1 MRGRWLVTQRPFDM
15 KIFIITLCAFFSI
28 INPAQ
33 SQNSS
38 PVISEAD
45 GFVVIPTAK
54 MQPDKNHV
62 YKAIYDATK
71 DSKDPSQIL
80 PALNMAGSELN
91 ALAVSHVPLANAKFV
106 IVFHGA
112 AIFGILDNASYKKK
126 YGVNNPNLKVLS
138 KFKKAGSQLFVCGQN
153 LLSENIDLKTVSPDV
168 TIASDALIVSMTFQN
183 AGYALMSF

>member
-1 MRGRWLVTQRPFDM
+1 M
-15 KIFIITLCAFFSI
+15 KNFLATLCTLFVI
-28 INPAQ
+28 INSAQ

-45 GFVVIPTAK
+45 GFVIIPTAK

-71 DSKDPSQIL
+71 ESKNPSQIL

-91 ALAVSHVPLANAKFV
+91 ALAVSRVPLSNAKFV

-112 AIFGILDNASYKKK
+112 AIFSILDDSSYKKK
-126 YGVNNPNLKVLS
+126 YGVGNPNLKVLS
-138 KFKKAGSQLFVCGQN
+138 EFKKTGTQLFVCGQN
-153 LLSENIDLKTVSPDV
+153 LLSENIDFKTVSPDV

-183 AGYALMSF
+183 NGYALMSF

>member
-1 MRGRWLVTQRPFDM
+1 M
-15 KIFIITLCAFFSI
+15 KNFIITLCFLFSI
-28 INPAQ
+28 INSAKSQ
-33 SQNSS
+33 SNS
-38 PVISEAD
+38 PVISQAD

-54 MQPDKNHV
+54 MQPDKNHI

-91 ALAVSHVPLANAKFV
+91 ALVVSHVPLSNAKFV

-112 AIFGILDNASYKKK
+112 AIYGILDNASYKKK
-126 YGVNNPNLKVLS
+126 YGVDNPNLKVLS
-138 KFKKAGSQLFVCGQN
+138 ELKKAGTQLFVCGQN
-153 LLSENIDLKTVSPDV
+153 LLSENIDLKTVSSDV

-183 AGYALMSF
+183 NGYALMSF